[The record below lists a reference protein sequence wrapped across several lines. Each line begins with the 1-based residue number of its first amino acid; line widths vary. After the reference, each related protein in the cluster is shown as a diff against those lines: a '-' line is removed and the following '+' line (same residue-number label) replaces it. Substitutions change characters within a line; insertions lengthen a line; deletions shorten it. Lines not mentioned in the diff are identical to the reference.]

1 VLPVRAPAR
10 PPSYRVHPQPV
21 TNIAVLIA
29 AGLIG
34 FAGNE
39 LVAIYRIGVGRRIG
53 SARLPAQ
60 R

>member
-1 VLPVRAPAR
+1 L
-10 PPSYRVHPQPV
+10 YRVHPQPV